1 MSNPS
6 IIFLN
11 GASSAGKTILAQ
23 MLQRHLEVPYLHVGI
38 DAFGHMLPEH
48 FGEHESSEMI
58 QMVVTNMVAG
68 FHRCLGAL
76 ARTNNYVIADHVLQ
90 ESEWWAECAQILA
103 DVSVLLVQVWCPLE
117 ELERREAARGDRG
130 EGKARAQF
138 DKVYGHGVYDVM
150 VDTSQLSS
158 DESAQVVLEHIRNGL
173 PYRGFRDVS
182 V

>member
-11 GASSAGKTILAQ
+11 GTSSSGKTSLAQ
-23 MLQRHLEVPYLHVGI
+23 VLQRRLKMLYMHVSIDGFGQMFPEEVEEPI
-38 DAFGHMLPEH
+38 SPETVA
-48 FGEHESSEMI
+48 MI
-58 QMVVTNMVAG
+58 QTNLIAG

-76 ARTNNYVIADHVLQ
+76 AHTNNYVIADHVLQ
-90 ESEWWAECAQILA
+90 ESAWWAECAQILA
-103 DVSVLLVQVWCPLE
+103 DMSVLLVQVWCPLE
-117 ELERREAARGDRG
+117 ELERREAARGDRRVG
-130 EGKARAQF
+130 MARKQF
-138 DKVYGHGVYDVM
+138 DKVYGSGVYDVM

-173 PYRGFRDVS
+173 PYHGFRDVS